1 MQQSHPT
8 LRRACECQSIGM
20 IVARYCRAASDRK
33 QGAGVLKEPGHIV
46 GIKRSVLET
55 TCPLAVA
62 LLPMAVLIIL
72 AMTFFWIV

>member
-8 LRRACECQSIGM
+8 LRRACERPKYAM
-20 IVARYCRAASDRK
+20 IANRVSV
-33 QGAGVLKEPGHIV
+33 VLKEPGHIV

-72 AMTFFWIV
+72 AMIF

>member
-1 MQQSHPT
+1 MPKH
-8 LRRACECQSIGM
+8 GM

-55 TCPLAVA
+55 ACPLAVA

-72 AMTFFWIV
+72 AMIF